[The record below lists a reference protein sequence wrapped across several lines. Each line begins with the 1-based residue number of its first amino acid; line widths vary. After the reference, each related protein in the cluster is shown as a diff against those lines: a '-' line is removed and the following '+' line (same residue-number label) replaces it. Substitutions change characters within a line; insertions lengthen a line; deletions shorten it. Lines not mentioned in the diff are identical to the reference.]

1 MKKLIQLCFLMVI
14 TALFVA
20 ETAVAQERGNS
31 ETRPSPN
38 ATVSQTVGTTQI
50 TVTYGRPGIK
60 GRTYFSEGAVLAP
73 AGSVWRTGANE
84 ATTITFSDD
93 VMFGGKEVAAG
104 TYTLFTI
111 PGEDWT
117 IILNNALERS
127 SGGPAW
133 GAYEYDKSKDAV
145 RVQAAAVNTDAPMEE
160 WFMIYFDSLSDT
172 KAHLNLHWGNTE
184 VAVPITTTD
193 M

>member
-1 MKKLIQLCFLMVI
+1 MKKLIQCSFLL
-14 TALFVA
+14 ALATFFVA
-20 ETAVAQERGNS
+20 ESALAQERGNS
-31 ETRPSPN
+31 EARTSPN

-60 GRTYFSEGAVLAP
+60 GRSYFTDGAVLAP

-93 VMFGGKEVAAG
+93 VMFGGEKVSAG

-111 PGEDWT
+111 PGDDWT
-117 IILNNALERS
+117 VILNNDLTRDD
-127 SGGPAW
+127 GTPAW
-133 GAYEYDKSKDAV
+133 GAYGYDESQDEV
-145 RVQAAAVNTDAPMEE
+145 RVEAAVVDTDAPMEE
-160 WFMIYFDSLSDT
+160 WFMIYFDTLSET
-172 KAHLNLHWGNTE
+172 KVHLNLHWGNTS
-184 VAVPITTTD
+184 VAVPITTAD

>member
-1 MKKLIQLCFLMVI
+1 MKKLIQCSFLMVLA
-14 TALFVA
+14 TFFVA
-20 ETAVAQERGNS
+20 VTAVAQERGNS

-60 GRTYFSEGAVLAP
+60 GRTYFTDDAVLAP

-84 ATTITFSDD
+84 ATTITFSDN
-93 VMFGGKEVAAG
+93 VMFGGKEVSAG

-111 PGEDWT
+111 PGDNWT
-117 IILNNALERS
+117 VILNNQLTRDN
-127 SGGPAW
+127 GTPAW
-133 GAYEYDKSKDAV
+133 GAYGYDESKDEV
-145 RVQAAAVNTDAPMEE
+145 RVEAAVVDTDAPMEE
-160 WFMIYFDSLSDT
+160 WFMIYFDTLSDT
-172 KAHLNLHWGNTE
+172 KTHLNMHWGNTSI
-184 VAVPITTTD
+184 AVPITTAS